1 MKYATRFAALVVILA
16 LAGCGPHPRAS
27 VKGKVMVAGKGPLTG
42 GAIQFVLDSDPTM
55 IGGGVIHADG
65 SYDVVDAPVGECKVL
80 IDNEHL
86 QTGGKMQ
93 GAMVPGYLSKDGG
106 GKGPPAGA
114 TSKMGTSPK
123 GLEVPPGTGE
133 PVGATG
139 LKYMKINHEFAVA
152 DRTPLKAT
160 VNRGDNTGVNFEVK

>member
-1 MKYATRFAALVVILA
+1 MKYATRFVALVAVLA

-27 VKGKVMVAGKGPLTG
+27 VKGKVTVAGKGPLTG
-42 GAIQFVLDSDPTM
+42 GAIQFVLDSDPTQ
-55 IGGGVIHADG
+55 IAGGVIHADG
-65 SYDVVDAPVGECKVL
+65 SYEVLDAPVGECKVL

-86 QTGGKMQ
+86 QKGGKMQ
-93 GAMVPGYLSKDGG
+93 GPMVPGYLAGG
-106 GKGPPAGA
+106 AKAAPAGA

-133 PVGATG
+133 PVGANG

-160 VNRGDNTGVNFEVK
+160 VNRGDNAGVNFEVK